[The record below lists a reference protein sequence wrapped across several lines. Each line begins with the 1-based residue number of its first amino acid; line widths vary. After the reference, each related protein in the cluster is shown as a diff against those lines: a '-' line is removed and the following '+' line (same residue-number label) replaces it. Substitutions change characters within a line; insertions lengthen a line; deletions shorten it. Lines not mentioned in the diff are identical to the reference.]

1 MHTSKTNK
9 KTIRFQKSDPF
20 TLGVEV
26 ELQVLSASSLNLT
39 PLGPEILRK
48 TPPELR
54 PFVKP
59 EAYQSMIE
67 IITPVCKTLSEVEK
81 FLREG
86 LQTLEKIAQNEGAL
100 LLPLSLHPFSRA
112 KEQKIW
118 GKKRY
123 LKIFEE
129 LQLVGRRFI
138 AQGLHVHLGMPDKET
153 ALKVYNLLR
162 PYLPLL
168 LALSTSSPFYEGEK
182 TGFHSYRSKLFE
194 VLPLAGLPRSFG
206 SWAEYEALVDIL
218 LRLKI
223 ISSLRDLWWD
233 IRLKPELGT
242 VEIRICDVPGRFR
255 DLLALVAFIQ
265 ALACFVSEKKP
276 PPGLPHE
283 IISFGKWQA
292 ARHGL
297 NGSFVEPEGLK
308 RKNFRAATEELLEK
322 LQGPARKLGS
332 EGALKS
338 LPLLLEER
346 PASFRMLALFEKGA
360 TFREI
365 IESLRE
371 DFWS

>member
-1 MHTSKTNK
+1 MLISEPKIGTLEFK
-9 KTIRFQKSDPF
+9 KSAPF
-20 TLGVEV
+20 TLGVEI
-26 ELQVLSASSLNLT
+26 ELEIISATNFDLV
-39 PLGPEILRK
+39 PLGPQILK
-48 TPPELR
+48 EVSPTLR

-67 IITPVCKTLSEVEK
+67 LITPVCKDLEEAAS
-81 FLREG
+81 FLKGG
-86 LQTLEKIAQNEGAL
+86 LKELEKTAERQGAL
-100 LLPLSLHPFSRA
+100 LLPLSLHPFARA
-112 KEQKIW
+112 GSQKVW

-123 LKIFEE
+123 LEIFQE

-153 ALKVYNLLR
+153 ALKAFNLLR

-194 VLPLAGLPRSFG
+194 VLPLAGLPRSFS
-206 SWAEYEALVDIL
+206 SWEEFETLINTL

-233 IRLKPELGT
+233 VRLKPDLGT

-255 DLLALVAFIQ
+255 DLIALVAFVQ
-265 ALACFVSEKKP
+265 TLVYALLEKKP
-276 PPGLPHE
+276 LPGLPYE

-297 NGSFVEPEGLK
+297 DGSFVEPESFRRRGFPEVVRGLLPGLE
-308 RKNFRAATEELLEK
+308 RAAKELGTEEALEK
-322 LQGPARKLGS
+322 
-332 EGALKS
+332 
-338 LPLLLEER
+338 LPLLLER
-346 PASFRMLALFEKGA
+346 QPVSFRMLALFEKGA

-365 IESLRE
+365 IKLIRE
-371 DFWS
+371 EFWK